1 MDMQKGTKKQ
11 EKQPSAGQQAQEEDA
26 KVAIERYR
34 DLAEGID
41 HGIVWE
47 ANAALQFC
55 MVSRRAER
63 MTGYSLDEWCEPDF
77 WKKHLHP
84 EDRDRVMDKFQKAL
98 DGTDEHSDHRF
109 VAADGHVIWFHTGI
123 HAARNKGKIVYRGLS
138 VDVTYLKET
147 EEKLKQKTN
156 QLEEANRV
164 KSYFLSIASH
174 EIRNALNAILGYA
187 SLLKEEGRIR
197 EAEKQREIYRHIYR
211 NATNLLDLIN
221 QILDLDKIEAGQTDL
236 RTEVTEISISEV
248 VQQVLEDHKVLWEEK
263 GLKVGL
269 LDDPTGPNIYSDR
282 VKLRQ
287 IFINLL
293 TNAIKFTEKGSITV
307 RIIHNPEAKKVS
319 VAIKNTGYGIS
330 EEDLSHIFEPF
341 YQSGRP
347 GEEEGVGLGLP
358 IVKKFVDTLK
368 GTIDVKS
375 EPGKGSTFAVTFPY
389 EIS

>member
-1 MDMQKGTKKQ
+1 MNK
-11 EKQPSAGQQAQEEDA
+11 EKNNQNTQATAGQQTQEEEA
-26 KVAIERYR
+26 AVAAERYR

-63 MTGYSLDEWCEPDF
+63 ITGYSLDEWCEPDF
-77 WKKHLHP
+77 WKKRLHP

-98 DGTDEHSDHRF
+98 EGTDEHSDHRF
-109 VAADGHVIWFHTGI
+109 VAADGRVVWFHTGI
-123 HAARNKGKIVYRGLS
+123 HAARNKGEIVYRGLS
-138 VDVTYLKET
+138 VDITYLKET

-164 KSYFLSIASH
+164 KSYFLSVASH
-174 EIRNALNAILGYA
+174 EIRTALNAILGYA
-187 SLLKEEGRIR
+187 SLLKEEGRVR
-197 EAEKQREIYRHIYR
+197 EAEKQREIYGHIYR

-221 QILDLDKIEAGQTDL
+221 QILDLNRIEAGQTDL
-236 RTEVTEISISEV
+236 HAEITEISISEV
-248 VQQVLEDHKVLWEEK
+248 VRQVLEDHKFIWEEK
-263 GLKVGL
+263 GLKVSL
-269 LDDPTGPNIYSDR
+269 VDDPTAPKIYSDR

-287 IFINLL
+287 IFTNLVINA
-293 TNAIKFTEKGSITV
+293 TKFTEHGSVVV
-307 RIIHNPEAKKVS
+307 RIIHRPEAKKVS
-319 VAIKNTGYGIS
+319 VEIKDTGYGIS

-341 YQSGRP
+341 YQSDRSG
-347 GEEEGVGLGLP
+347 EEGVGLGLP
-358 IVKKFVDTLK
+358 IVKKFVDVLR

-375 EPGKGSTFAVTFPY
+375 VPGRGSTFTVTLPY

>member
-1 MDMQKGTKKQ
+1 MNTKQDKTMKKKQ
-11 EKQPSAGQQAQEEDA
+11 RSAGQQAQEEDA
-26 KVAIERYR
+26 RVAIERYR

-47 ANAALQFC
+47 ADEAFRFC

-63 MTGYSLDEWCEPDF
+63 LVGYSLDEWCEPDF
-77 WKKHLHP
+77 WEKHLHP
-84 EDRDRVMDKFQKAL
+84 EDRDRVMAKFQKAL
-98 DGTDEHSDHRF
+98 DGEDEHSDHRF
-109 VAADGHVIWFHTGI
+109 IAADGRVVWFHTGI
-123 HAARNKGKIVYRGLS
+123 HAARNKGEIVYRGLS
-138 VDVTYLKET
+138 VDITYLKET

-197 EAEKQREIYRHIYR
+197 EAEKQREIYGHVYR

-221 QILDLDKIEAGQTDL
+221 QILDLNKIEAGQTDL
-236 RTEVTEISISEV
+236 RAEATEISISEV

-263 GLKVGL
+263 GLKVSL

-287 IFINLL
+287 IFVNLV
-293 TNAIKFTEKGSITV
+293 TNAMKFTEKGSITV

-319 VAIKNTGYGIS
+319 AEIKDTGYGIS

-341 YQSGRP
+341 YQAGRP
-347 GEEEGVGLGLP
+347 GEKEGVGLGLP
-358 IVKKFVDTLK
+358 IVKKFVDVLK

-375 EPGKGSTFAVTFPY
+375 EPGTGSTFTVTFPY